1 MHERL
6 EALKPLLKAG
16 DYDKAAEALKSY
28 REEFPDDWDGKLME
42 GIVAKLR
49 SDEETF
55 HRIHDEAQAVID
67 GHGQNAAQIKASP
80 LWKKYH
86 STWEKIAKVAV
97 TGLKISAI
105 GGLVAAGAG
114 TAMLNRNVNLR
125 LKWMFDVIRDGLPEA
140 NRRLE
145 HTRKFYD
152 DLPYKYDAPLYDAP
166 KDDRFD

>member
-49 SDEETF
+49 GDEETF
-55 HRIHDEAQAVID
+55 HRIHDEVQAVID
-67 GHGQNAAQIKASP
+67 GHGNDAAQIKASS

-86 STWEKIAKVAV
+86 KTWDNLMKTVIIWLVMAGV
-97 TGLKISAI
+97 T
-105 GGLVAAGAG
+105 VTDAAL
-114 TAMLNRNVNLR
+114 LNRAVNNR
-125 LKWMFDVIRDGLPEA
+125 IRWAWKIIKVGKPAADAWLKEQNHPEPI
-140 NRRLE
+140 
-145 HTRKFYD
+145 D
-152 DLPYKYDAPLYDAP
+152 LYDAP
-166 KDDRFD
+166 EDFGRD